1 MIELVDFTKEYKTF
15 FNQKKTAAHNVSFVA
30 KPKSITGLLG
40 PNGAGK
46 TTVIKAICS
55 IHYATS
61 GSVYIYDSNK
71 NKFDAALQVERA
83 KRLIGYVS
91 ENPHLYRNYSVLE
104 YLKMTQEIWNCTDG
118 ESLRKVIEMFGLGDV
133 LKQKISTLSK
143 GFCQRV
149 NFAASLIHDPEVLVL
164 DEPASGLDP
173 VATAELYSI
182 IKTLNDEDKIT
193 VIMISHDTECA
204 KKYAKKILHL
214 ATKQI
219 FYGSK
224 EDYMKTEI
232 GRKFLEEI
240 NF

>member
-1 MIELVDFTKEYKTF
+1 MDLLSCD
-15 FNQKKTAAHNVSFVA
+15 HLCVSYEGRPALQDISFSVEEGDY
-30 KPKSITGLLG
+30 ICVLG
-40 PNGAGK
+40 ENGAGK
-46 TTVIKAICS
+46 STLIKTLLGLKKS
-55 IHYATS
+55 ES
-61 GSVYIYDSNK
+61 GSIEFLNGFRQKYVGYLPQQQTVKKDFPASVWEVVISGNENSLGFRPFFDVSHKKLTEENLKKLGIYN
-71 NKFDAALQVERA
+71 
-83 KRLIGYVS
+83 
-91 ENPHLYRNYSVLE
+91 
-104 YLKMTQEIWNCTDG
+104 LKDKCFRD
-118 ESLRKVIEMFGLGDV
+118 
-133 LKQKISTLSK
+133 LS
-143 GFCQRV
+143 GGQQQRV
-149 NFAASLIHDPEVLVL
+149 LLCRALCATKKLLIL